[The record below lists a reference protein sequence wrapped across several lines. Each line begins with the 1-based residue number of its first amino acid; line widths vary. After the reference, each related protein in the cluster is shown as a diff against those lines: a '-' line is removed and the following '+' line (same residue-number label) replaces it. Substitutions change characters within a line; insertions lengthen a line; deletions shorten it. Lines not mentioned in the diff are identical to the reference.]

1 MKRYLPVRAERA
13 RSFPDC
19 DSADVRHES
28 LSFCAES
35 RFEGRHSP
43 FAGPAF
49 RLQPSALPPPGY
61 PDGFRQAERASGLR
75 GLSQQISR
83 SCGLERSMP
92 SQPAS
97 ERVALRAG
105 GPADYRAFARVASLG
120 AHRAS
125 SGAVAL
131 RLDFSAAKKVFLAR
145 APTVFLLRVY
155 GLGACRASVAFQ
167 LQGGSCASSKTR
179 PFPSRGPGET
189 VERGYDSRRGILQAS

>member
-1 MKRYLPVRAERA
+1 LRFSRCPARISVILRRVPIRRPAFSICWTSFPPAALLRLAPSRLPRWFPASGESFGTPWSESADFPELRA
-13 RSFPDC
+13 RTQ
-19 DSADVRHES
+19 
-28 LSFCAES
+28 L
-35 RFEGRHSP
+35 
-43 FAGPAF
+43 
-49 RLQPSALPPPGY
+49 
-61 PDGFRQAERASGLR
+61 
-75 GLSQQISR
+75 
-83 SCGLERSMP
+83 P

-105 GPADYRAFARVASLG
+105 GPANYRAFARVASLG

-125 SGAVAL
+125 NGAVAL

-189 VERGYDSRRGILQAS
+189 VESGYDSRRGILQAS